1 MAFSTCSK
9 CGGHTFERA
18 SLTPLREQNKVAV
31 LQCTDCGTLIGAL
44 DSPSTIQIEN
54 LQKQIAAI
62 DAGLKRIAKALSE

>member
-18 SLTPLREQNKVAV
+18 SLTPLREQNRVAV
-31 LQCTDCGTLIGAL
+31 SQCTDCGTLIGVL
-44 DSPSTIQIEN
+44 DSPSIEN
-54 LQKQIAAI
+54 LQRQIAAI